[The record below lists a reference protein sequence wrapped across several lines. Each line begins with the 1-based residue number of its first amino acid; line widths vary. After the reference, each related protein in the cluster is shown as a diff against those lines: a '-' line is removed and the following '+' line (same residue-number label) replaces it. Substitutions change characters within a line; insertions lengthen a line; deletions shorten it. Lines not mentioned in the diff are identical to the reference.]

1 MLSEYSWYESCDAC
15 SMVNKAEAPGP
26 GTYMPDLC
34 NDLASQAVM
43 KAEHPSSAFRS
54 KAARS
59 PMLGPKAMLGK
70 PPGPAFYSPH
80 LPIGHRSF
88 HFGAVLDNFVPAGA
102 SICDLDAA
110 KQRAPVK
117 Q

>member
-1 MLSEYSWYESCDAC
+1 M
-15 SMVNKAEAPGP
+15 PG
-26 GTYMPDLC
+26 LC
-34 NDLASQAVM
+34 NDLASKVVL
-43 KAEHPSSAFRS
+43 KAEIPSSAFKS

-59 PMLGPKAMLGK
+59 PMLGSKAMLGK

-80 LPIGHRSF
+80 LPVGHRSF
-88 HFGAVLDNFVPAGA
+88 HFGAVLDSFVPAGA
-102 SICDLDAA
+102 SISGLDAA

>member
-1 MLSEYSWYESCDAC
+1 
-15 SMVNKAEAPGP
+15 MVSKAEAPGP
-26 GTYMPDLC
+26 GTYMPGVCD
-34 NDLASQAVM
+34 DLASKAVL
-43 KAEHPSSAFRS
+43 KAEYPSSAFKS

-59 PMLGPKAMLGK
+59 PTLGSKAMLGK

-80 LPIGHRSF
+80 LPVGHRSF
-88 HFGAVLDNFVPAGA
+88 HFGAVLDSFVPAGA
-102 SICDLDAA
+102 SISDLDAA

>member
-1 MLSEYSWYESCDAC
+1 MTRQSDEC
-15 SMVNKAEAPGP
+15 SIPSKVEAPGP
-26 GTYMPDLC
+26 GAYQPGAC
-34 NDLASQAVM
+34 NDLASRAVT
-43 KAEHPSSAFRS
+43 KGAGPSAAFRS

-59 PMLGPKAMLGK
+59 PALAAKSMLGR

-88 HFGAVLDNFVPAGA
+88 HFGAVLDSFVPAGA
-102 SICDLDAA
+102 SMSDLDAS
-110 KQRAPVK
+110 KQRGPVK

>member
-1 MLSEYSWYESCDAC
+1 MYLCDC
-15 SMVNKAEAPGP
+15 SVFSKPEAPGP
-26 GTYMPDLC
+26 GTYQPGTY
-34 NDLASQAVM
+34 NELASKVLM
-43 KAEHPSSAFRS
+43 KATGPSSSFRS

-59 PMLGPKAMLGK
+59 TMLGAKAMLGK

-80 LPIGHRSF
+80 LPVEHRSF
-88 HFGAVLDNFVPAGA
+88 HFGAILDSFVPAGA
-102 SICDLDAA
+102 TVCYLDAA

>member
-1 MLSEYSWYESCDAC
+1 M
-15 SMVNKAEAPGP
+15 MNKAEAPGP
-26 GTYMPDLC
+26 GTYMPGLC
-34 NDLASQAVM
+34 NDLASKAVT

-54 KAARS
+54 KAVRS
-59 PMLGPKAMLGK
+59 PMMGPKAMLGR

-80 LPIGHRSF
+80 LPVGHRSF
-88 HFGAVLDNFVPAGA
+88 HFGAVLDSFVPAGA

-110 KQRAPVK
+110 KQRDPVK